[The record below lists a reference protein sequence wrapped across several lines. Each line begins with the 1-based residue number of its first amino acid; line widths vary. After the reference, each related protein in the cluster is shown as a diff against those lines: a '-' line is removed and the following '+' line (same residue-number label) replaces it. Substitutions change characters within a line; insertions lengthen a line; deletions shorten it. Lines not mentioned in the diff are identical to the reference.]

1 MAIVRRRVRTAFGRN
16 RRGEMRFVAR
26 DVAEAGWGAIA
37 KMRSRGEEEA
47 GGGANAEG
55 SKLAVPVVAIFG
67 HATAPWH

>member
-1 MAIVRRRVRTAFGRN
+1 
-16 RRGEMRFVAR
+16 MRFVAR